1 MFRAKHID
9 GDEMAKIMV
18 VDDTYFMRALIK
30 AILKQAGH
38 EVVAEARDGDEALKN
53 YMIYKPDLV
62 TMDITMYGMNGIDAV
77 KAIISMDKTAKIIM
91 ISAMSQKSMVIGAIR
106 NGAKH
111 FIIKP
116 VTVEKVVGVIDQVL
130 GIKTKSSNGNDDFSG
145 IKQSIEEMEKA
156 IVEIDENGTK

>member
-1 MFRAKHID
+1 
-9 GDEMAKIMV
+9 MARIMV

-38 EVVAEARDGDEALKN
+38 DVVAEARDGEEALKN

-77 KAIISMDKTAKIIM
+77 KAIVSVDKAAKIIM
-91 ISAMSQKSMVIGAIR
+91 ISAMSQKSMVVGAIR

-116 VTVEKVVGVIDQVL
+116 VTLEKVIGVIDLVL
-130 GIKTKSSNGNDDFSG
+130 GIKSKINNSNEDFSG

-156 IVEIDENGTK
+156 IVEIDKDDNKQM

>member
-1 MFRAKHID
+1 
-9 GDEMAKIMV
+9 MARIMV

-38 EVVAEARDGDEALKN
+38 EVVAEARDGDEALRN

-77 KAIISMDKTAKIIM
+77 KAIVSNDKAAKIIM

-116 VTVEKVVGVIDQVL
+116 VTVEKVIGVINQVL
-130 GIKTKSSNGNDDFSG
+130 GIKAEIRSFGEDLKG
-145 IKQSIEEMEKA
+145 IKESIEEMEKA
-156 IVEIDENGTK
+156 IDQIDEDNDKQM